1 MLSEEPTARELGESL
16 AIAMVK
22 KCGLDL
28 SAPINFQVSRPWYR
42 TMDRRDMSKQDRAE
56 FTESYYDTWKE
67 LKRSQDSRQK

>member
-56 FTESYYDTWKE
+56 FTDAYYDTWKE